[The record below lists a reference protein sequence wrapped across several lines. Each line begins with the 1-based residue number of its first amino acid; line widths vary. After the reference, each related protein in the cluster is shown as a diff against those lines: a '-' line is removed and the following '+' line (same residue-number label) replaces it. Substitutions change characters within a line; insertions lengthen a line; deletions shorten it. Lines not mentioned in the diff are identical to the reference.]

1 MSIHVLSWGWKPRF
15 CLQKWTN
22 AHCWWTMEMVLR
34 FGLSRVIAMAQLHA
48 GDQLQPN
55 KKLELGT

>member
-1 MSIHVLSWGWKPRF
+1 MFVFAEMGQCHTVGGPCARV
-15 CLQKWTN
+15 
-22 AHCWWTMEMVLR
+22 EMVLR

-55 KKLELGT
+55 KFVELGT